1 MIQLKTFLKVID
13 NSGALIV
20 ECINVMGGARIAS
33 LGDEI
38 VVSVKKARPLVDL
51 SKQQKLKKGDVCR
64 ALVVRTRK
72 ETSRQ
77 DGTFIKFGDNAV
89 VMLNKQGQP
98 LGNRVIG
105 PIAQECRQKR
115 WGKIAALAPKII

>member
-20 ECINVMGGARIAS
+20 ECINVMGGARIAL